1 MAAPGLVPR
10 LVAGWR
16 APVQT
21 VRSLRDMGES
31 GLMALL
37 IGTLAMYFLAQWPAH
52 AQAARIDPSIPLGA
66 RLGGALMGTM
76 FMMPLLVY
84 ALAGLTALVG
94 HAAGWRGT
102 GRDARLA
109 LIWAMA
115 MVMPLML
122 LAGMVQAVS
131 GAGGPLTAVRAAAG
145 LAFLGFWLVNLRAL
159 GHGAP
164 P

>member
-1 MAAPGLVPR
+1 MPR

-16 APVQT
+16 APGRT
-21 VRSLRDMGES
+21 VRGLRGMGDP

-37 IGTLAMYFLAQWPAH
+37 TGTLAIYFLAQWPAH
-52 AQAARIDPSIPLGA
+52 VTAARIDPSIPLGA
-66 RLGGALMGTM
+66 RLGGALLATM

-84 ALAGLTALVG
+84 GVAGLIALVAR
-94 HAAGWRGT
+94 AAGWRGT

-115 MVMPLML
+115 MVTPLML
-122 LAGMVQAVS
+122 LGGMTQAVS
-131 GAGGPLTAVRAAAG
+131 GGGPALTLVQAVTG
-145 LAFLGFWLVNLRAL
+145 VAFLGLWLVNMRAL
-159 GHGAP
+159 GQGAP